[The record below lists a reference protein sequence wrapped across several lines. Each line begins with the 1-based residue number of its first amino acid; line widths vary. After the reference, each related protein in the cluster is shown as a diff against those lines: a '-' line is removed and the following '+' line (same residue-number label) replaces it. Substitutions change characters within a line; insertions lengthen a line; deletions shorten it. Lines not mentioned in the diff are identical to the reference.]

1 MTPSRLEPHCPD
13 HRANARRSPHDP
25 LVDTA
30 ADDLTLAAPAL
41 GADLQGTL
49 KKIKTTNTITLG
61 YRDSSRPFSF
71 VGDDGKPAGYSVD
84 LCTGIAASIGK
95 QLALPN
101 LQAKW
106 VKVTVADR
114 MQLVANGTV
123 DLECGS
129 TTASLSRQEE
139 VDFSL
144 LTFVDGGS
152 LLVTDASG
160 IRGVSTLG
168 GKRVGII
175 PGTTTEKSLADA
187 LKKHGVNATMVPVKD
202 HAEGVTALDKGTADA
217 YASDRVILI
226 GIGRTSKDPAKL
238 SLVQEFFSYEPYGF
252 MLRRERLGLPAV
264 GQPRA
269 RDPVSIRR
277 HRADLREVVRI
288 DEHGRPAHRR
298 HVRDQRAPGLAA
310 HRACS
315 TPPRSSR
322 TAGAVGPG
330 PGTVI
335 AVTTSQ
341 TTGRR
346 KAIEPGTH
354 MITPAIAWSSLDLPL
369 SPSSAIGRIDHAVRE
384 REDRGQGV
392 VLEIR
397 EHEIG
402 DHRPSGPG

>member
-1 MTPSRLEPHCPD
+1 VAILRGTCDDPF
-13 HRANARRSPHDP
+13 AARRLNVLTTSERAKEV
-25 LVDTA
+25 LMTRW
-30 ADDLTLAAPAL
+30 LTLLLTTVTLTAPAL
-41 GADLQGTL
+41 GAELQGTL
-49 KKIKTTNTITLG
+49 KKIQTSNTITLG

-101 LQAKW
+101 LQVKW

-114 MQLVANGTV
+114 MQMVANGSV

-187 LKKHGVNATMVPVKD
+187 LKKHGVSATMVPVKD
-202 HAEGVTALDKGTADA
+202 HADGVKALDNGTADA

-238 SLVQEFFSYEPYGF
+238 SLVPEFFSYEPYAF
-252 MLRRERLGLPAV
+252 MLRRNDSAFRLSVNRALATLYRSGDIVPIFEKWFGSMTTAGQLIGVMYVINGLP
-264 GQPRA
+264 
-269 RDPVSIRR
+269 D
-277 HRADLREVVRI
+277 
-288 DEHGRPAHRR
+288 
-298 HVRDQRAPGLAA
+298 
-310 HRACS
+310 
-315 TPPRSSR
+315 
-322 TAGAVGPG
+322 
-330 PGTVI
+330 
-335 AVTTSQ
+335 
-341 TTGRR
+341 
-346 KAIEPGTH
+346 
-354 MITPAIAWSSLDLPL
+354 
-369 SPSSAIGRIDHAVRE
+369 
-384 REDRGQGV
+384 
-392 VLEIR
+392 
-397 EHEIG
+397 
-402 DHRPSGPG
+402 